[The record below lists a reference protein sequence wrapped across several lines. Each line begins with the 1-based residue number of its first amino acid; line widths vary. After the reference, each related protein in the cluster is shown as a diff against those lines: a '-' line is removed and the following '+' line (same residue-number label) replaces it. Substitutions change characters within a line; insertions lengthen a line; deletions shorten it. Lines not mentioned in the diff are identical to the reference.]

1 MADTTKDVN
10 QMTDDEKIEH
20 LMDIVKSYIG
30 TKEEPAGSNNV
41 IFNTDYYGREVS
53 GDNYAW
59 CCAFVWDM
67 FRMAG
72 LSEYFYGGNKVASCT
87 KLRDFHK
94 DRIVTDSFK
103 YGDLIFFNFK
113 NTKLDPLNSTCYHMG
128 FFSSQ
133 TATTITTIDGNTSN
147 TSEDNGGNVMKK
159 TRMKDCVVCGIRLIG
174 DLENV
179 KYQNCTLPII
189 RNGYSMPAVTAIQAA
204 LNALGYN
211 CGTVDGIFGPNT
223 EAGVKAFQ
231 KANGLYVDG
240 RVGKDTYKK
249 IFATK

>member
-1 MADTTKDVN
+1 MADTKKTVD

-20 LMDIVKSYIG
+20 LMDIAKSCIG
-30 TKEEPAGSNNV
+30 IKEDPPGSNNV
-41 IFNTDYYGREVS
+41 KFNTWYYGREVS
-53 GDNYAW
+53 GDSYPW
-59 CCAFVWDM
+59 CAVFCNWVFNE
-67 FRMAG
+67 AG
-72 LSEYFYGGNKVASCT
+72 LSEYFYGGNKTASCT
-87 KLRDFHK
+87 TLRNFHK
-94 DRIVTDSFK
+94 NRIVTDSFK

-113 NTKLDPLNSTCYHMG
+113 NTTLDPLNSTCYHMG

-147 TSEDNGGNVMKK
+147 TSEDNGGTVMKK

-204 LNALGYN
+204 LNALGYK

-231 KANGLYVDG
+231 KANDLYVDG
-240 RVGKDTYKK
+240 QVGKDTYKK
-249 IFATK
+249 IFSTK

>member
-1 MADTTKDVN
+1 MADKKVAD
-10 QMTDDEKIEH
+10 MTDDEKIEH
-20 LMDIVKSYIG
+20 LMDVAKSCIG
-30 TKEEPAGSNNV
+30 TKEDPAGSNNV
-41 IFNTDYYGREVS
+41 IYNTWYYGREVS
-53 GDNYAW
+53 GDSYPWCMAW
-59 CCAFVWDM
+59 VCWVFNE
-67 FRMAG
+67 AG
-72 LSEYFYGGNKVASCT
+72 LGEYFYGGDKCASCT
-87 KLRDFHK
+87 TVRNFHK
-94 DRIVTDSFK
+94 DRIVTDTFK

-113 NTKLDPLNSTCYHMG
+113 NTKLDPLNSTCYHVG

-189 RNGYSMPAVTAIQAA
+189 RNGYSMTAVTAIQAA

-211 CGTVDGIFGPNT
+211 CGTVDGIFGTNT

-231 KANGLYVDG
+231 KANDLYVDG
-240 RVGKDTYKK
+240 QVGKDTYKK

>member
-1 MADTTKDVN
+1 MADKNVAD
-10 QMTDDEKIEH
+10 MTDNEKIEH
-20 LMDIVKSYIG
+20 LMDIAKSYIG

-53 GDNYAW
+53 GDSYPW
-59 CCAFVWDM
+59 CVTYVWDI

-72 LSEYFYGGNKVASCT
+72 LSEYFYNGGKCASCT
-87 KLRDFHK
+87 TLRDFHK
-94 DRIVTDSFK
+94 DRIVTDNFK

-113 NTKLDPLNSTCYHMG
+113 RTTLDPLTSTCYHVG

-159 TRMKDCVVCGIRLIG
+159 TRMKDVVVCGIRLIG

-179 KYQNCTLPII
+179 KYQTCSLPII
-189 RNGYSMPAVTAIQAA
+189 RNGYSMPATTAIQAA
-204 LNALGYN
+204 LNALGYD
-211 CGTVDGIFGPNT
+211 CGKVDGIFGANT
-223 EAGVKAFQ
+223 EAGVRAFQ
-231 KANGLYVDG
+231 KANGLSVDG

-249 IFATK
+249 MFATK